1 MRNKL
6 LRVATMSRIMGAG
19 RLKFG
24 AKSMFGMTSVVE
36 RPRKVRSAVTNNP
49 FFLPGVDMRSTRGR
63 RYRDIVASLIVEFGE
78 ADPEA
83 LRDLATWKVTLEDTQ
98 AAVISGDAAA
108 REDMV
113 RIGNLIARR
122 EASLREAASASQSRV
137 PSLAEYLVS
146 KRAEVTQA

>member
-1 MRNKL
+1 
-6 LRVATMSRIMGAG
+6 
-19 RLKFG
+19 
-24 AKSMFGMTSVVE
+24 
-36 RPRKVRSAVTNNP
+36 
-49 FFLPGVDMRSTRGR
+49 MRSTRGR
-63 RYRDIVASLIVEFGE
+63 RYRDIVGALIAEFGD

-122 EASLREAASASQSRV
+122 EASLREAASVSQSRAPNALV
-137 PSLAEYLVS
+137 AYLAA
-146 KRAEVTQA
+146 KQAADE